1 MALPTS
7 RSTRNQEHALSLAYA
22 LRGVLNTRDPR
33 YSSAAQLD
41 AIEEAQAALLAFKAD
56 NPSFSL

>member
-1 MALPTS
+1 MTLPTS
-7 RSTRNQEHALSLAYA
+7 RSTRNQEHALALAYA
-22 LRGVLNTRDPR
+22 LRGVLNTRVNRICSMP
-33 YSSAAQLD
+33 QLD

>member
-7 RSTRNQEHALSLAYA
+7 RSTRNQEHALALAYA

-33 YSSAAQLD
+33 YSSVAQLE
-41 AIEEAQAALLAFKAD
+41 AVEEAQKALLAFKAD

>member
-22 LRGVLNTRDPR
+22 LRGVLDTKNHR
-33 YSSAAQLD
+33 YVSLAQLE
-41 AIEEAQAALLAFKAD
+41 AVEEAQKALLAFKAD